1 MNGYDGFNF
10 NAPDAQGAGAIG
22 PQRTRFKR

>member
-1 MNGYDGFNF
+1 MNGNNGYNF